1 MAARDEVEKRGAV
14 AFDRQRRERAP
25 FKSLFVGSGHESPVL
40 FPNSQE
46 ETYVS
51 HG

>member
-14 AFDRQRRERAP
+14 AFDRERREPAP
-25 FKSLFVGSGHESPVL
+25 FESLFVGGGHESPVL
-40 FPNSQE
+40 LPNSQE
-46 ETYVS
+46 ETYVE